1 MTRNVID
8 YLNRIVNICPDK
20 TAYSDGSVSLSFR
33 QVYDQSRALASFLA
47 GKGIYKKPVVIYMQK
62 SPAEVAAFFGT
73 VTAGNYYVPV
83 DDTMPFDKIRMI
95 LDNVKSPLILCDD
108 KTIGDAR
115 SQGLDKEAEVVLYSG
130 TLDTPADDKVLSDIR
145 EKALDTDPIYIVF
158 TSGSTG
164 TPKGVCACHRSVID
178 YLEVLTDVLKI
189 DENTVFGSQTPLF
202 VDACLKELYPT
213 LMFGATTYLIPKYL
227 FATPVPLVEYMNRYK
242 INTVCWV
249 VTALKMISALG
260 ALDEV
265 RPEYLHTIAFGSE
278 VFPLR
283 EFRKWRKACPDAE
296 FINLY
301 GPTEATGMTC
311 YYRVDRDFEDGEPIP
326 IGRPFPNREV
336 LLFKEDM
343 TLAGAGEEGEICI
356 RGNALTLGYY
366 NDPVKTK
373 ESFVQNPLNPFY
385 PELIYKT
392 GDIGR
397 MNERGELV
405 FVSRK
410 DYQIKRNGY
419 RIELGEVEANVEKLP
434 EITSAVCIWDNDK
447 NRLVLYYVGNV
458 EERPLKKILTEKL
471 SDYMIPNRIV
481 RLDKIP
487 QTPNGK
493 IDRAGLKK
501 LYLSKRK

>member
-8 YLNRIVNICPDK
+8 YLNRIVTICPEK
-20 TAYSDGSVSLSFR
+20 TAFSDGEVSLTFR
-33 QVYDQSRALASFLA
+33 QVYDQSRAFASFLHES
-47 GKGIYKKPVVIYMQK
+47 GIYKKPVVIYMQK

-73 VTAGNYYVPV
+73 ITAGDYYVPV
-83 DDTMPFDKIRMI
+83 DDTMPAEKIHMI

-108 KTIGDAR
+108 KTLEDAR
-115 SQGLDKEAEVVLYSG
+115 SLETGGARVVLWRDL
-130 TLDTPADDKVLSDIR
+130 LDTPVQEEALLDIR
-145 EKALDTDPIYIVF
+145 AKALDTDPIYIVF

-178 YLEVLTDVLKI
+178 YMEQLTKI
-189 DENTVFGSQTPLF
+189 LGVNENTVFGSQTPLF
-202 VDACLKELYPT
+202 VDACLKEVYST

-227 FATPVPLVEYMNRYK
+227 FTAPVPLVEYMNKYK

-249 VTALKMISALG
+249 VTALKMISSLG
-260 ALDEV
+260 AFEEV
-265 RPEYLHTIAFGSE
+265 TPAYLRTIAFGSE

-283 EFRKWRKACPDAE
+283 EFRKWRKACPDAD

-301 GPTEATGMTC
+301 GPTEATGMCC

-326 IGRPFPNREV
+326 IGRPFPNREI

-343 TLAGAGEEGEICI
+343 TLAAPGEEGEICV
-356 RGNALTLGYY
+356 RGNCLTLGYY

-373 ESFVQNPLNPFY
+373 EAFVQNPLNPFY

-397 MNERGELV
+397 MNERGELI

-458 EERPLKKILTEKL
+458 EERPLKKLLTGKL

-487 QTPNGK
+487 QTANGK

>member
-20 TAYSDGSVSLSFR
+20 TAFSDGEVSLTFR
-33 QVYDQSRALASFLA
+33 EVYDQSRAFASYLHES
-47 GKGIYKKPVVIYMQK
+47 GIYKKPVVIYMQK

-73 VTAGNYYVPV
+73 ITAGNYYVPV
-83 DDTMPFDKIRMI
+83 DDTMPSEKIHMI
-95 LDNVKSPLILCDD
+95 LDNVKSPLILCDE
-108 KTIGDAR
+108 KTLEDAGKLETGGAR
-115 SQGLDKEAEVVLYSG
+115 VVLWKDL
-130 TLDTPADDKVLSDIR
+130 LDTPVQDAALKEIR
-145 EKALDTDPIYIVF
+145 GKALDTDPIYIVF

-178 YLEVLTDVLKI
+178 YMEQLTGILGVS
-189 DENTVFGSQTPLF
+189 ENTVFGSQTPLF
-202 VDACLKELYPT
+202 VDACLKEVYST

-227 FATPVPLVEYMNRYK
+227 FAAPVPLVEYMNRYK

-249 VTALKMISALG
+249 VTALKMISSLG
-260 ALDEV
+260 AFEEIT
-265 RPEYLHTIAFGSE
+265 PQYLHTIAFGSE

-301 GPTEATGMTC
+301 GPTEATGMCC

-326 IGRPFPNREV
+326 IGRPFPNREI
-336 LLFKEDM
+336 LLFREDM
-343 TLAGAGEEGEICI
+343 TPAAPGEEGEICV
-356 RGNALTLGYY
+356 RGNCLTLGYY

-373 ESFVQNPLNPFY
+373 EAFVQNPLNPFY

-434 EITSAVCIWDNDK
+434 EISSAVCIWDNDK

-458 EERPLKKILTEKL
+458 EERPLKKLLTEKL

-487 QTPNGK
+487 QTANGK